1 MISSLRGK
9 VSRISQN
16 QVEIDVGGVGYSVFM
31 GRHNFI
37 EDQEVKVFTFMAV
50 SENDM
55 SLYGFEKFED
65 LDLFKM
71 MITVSGVGPKSAA
84 HILASTTGT
93 EIVKAIGEADVE
105 FFKKLKGIGFKTA
118 QRIIVD
124 LKSKIGGL
132 GVLNLKDSL
141 PLLEDDVVL
150 SLQQL
155 GFEKKEI
162 EKVIK
167 RIPVELVELEERL
180 SWCLTNI
187 K

>member
-93 EIVKAIGEADVE
+93 EIVKAIGDADVE
-105 FFKKLKGIGFKTA
+105 FFKKLKG
-118 QRIIVD
+118 
-124 LKSKIGGL
+124 
-132 GVLNLKDSL
+132 
-141 PLLEDDVVL
+141 
-150 SLQQL
+150 
-155 GFEKKEI
+155 
-162 EKVIK
+162 
-167 RIPVELVELEERL
+167 LV
-180 SWCLTNI
+180 
-187 K
+187 